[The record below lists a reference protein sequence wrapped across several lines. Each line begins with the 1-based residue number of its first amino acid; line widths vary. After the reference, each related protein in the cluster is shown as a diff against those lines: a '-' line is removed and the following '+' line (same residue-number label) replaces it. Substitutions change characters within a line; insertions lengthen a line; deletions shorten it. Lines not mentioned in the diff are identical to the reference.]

1 MSMPQV
7 SAITELH
14 ILLAN
19 AIPEL
24 QFLVSS
30 GEDRVLTAHLVP
42 EEAAMTLD
50 PGQVKS
56 ALEGLQGW
64 QVEDGALIR
73 GVPVTD
79 DSRQALVE
87 AVANAS
93 ADSPSSPEVHL
104 QPDLVVVRIGE
115 PTRHGVTPD
124 DVELAARIDQ
134 VLAGSLRDHGSAD
147 SDA

>member
-1 MSMPQV
+1 
-7 SAITELH
+7 
-14 ILLAN
+14 
-19 AIPEL
+19 
-24 QFLVSS
+24 
-30 GEDRVLTAHLVP
+30 
-42 EEAAMTLD
+42 MTLD

-115 PTRHGVTPD
+115 STRHGVTPD